1 MGKNM
6 KDARDSIAHVE
17 NKEYLDIQTGKMST
31 ESQNQQNEAKS
42 TIDTPVKKHQF
53 YRLKGE
59 QVTNYVN
66 KTFDEIKVDKPKED
80 VPGVSTDK
88 AYNDT
93 VDTAKSMIT
102 DLTAIAASSKLYT
115 DERPSLFAE
124 NRGVVTEVEAKEHW
138 KYEQA
143 DDVSEDDLELH
154 KQNHKEKP
162 KNQLEEPEDYDPDFD
177 KILDYSE
184 DNNREETHKDEIDEL
199 VEVFNKTKDE
209 IKELKESRKILKQD
223 KTNKEI
229 AKEIKKKIK
238 DEKVYKKSIKKELK
252 KTEKENRVIH
262 TDSDLD
268 KFAGLMM
275 NNKQEKDDDFGFGM
289 GPLTIGGKR
298 KKPKKKDEAFQIQRT
313 FDNRMEEFDNF
324 LKEHDNFTSYVDKR
338 KSKSLE
344 KDIEN
349 RYKQTKTENLFDD
362 LFGDINGEDK

>member
-1 MGKNM
+1 
-6 KDARDSIAHVE
+6 
-17 NKEYLDIQTGKMST
+17 
-31 ESQNQQNEAKS
+31 
-42 TIDTPVKKHQF
+42 
-53 YRLKGE
+53 
-59 QVTNYVN
+59 
-66 KTFDEIKVDKPKED
+66 
-80 VPGVSTDK
+80 
-88 AYNDT
+88 
-93 VDTAKSMIT
+93 MIT
-102 DLTAIAASSKLYT
+102 DLTSIAASSKLYT

-143 DDVSEDDLELH
+143 DKVSEDDLELH

-162 KNQLEEPEDYDPDFD
+162 KNQLEEPDDYDPDFD
-177 KILDYSE
+177 KVLDYSE
-184 DNNREETHKDEIDEL
+184 DNKREEIHRDEIDEL
-199 VEVFNKTKDE
+199 VEAFNKTKNE

-223 KTNKEI
+223 KNNKEI

-238 DEKVYKKSIKKELK
+238 NEKVYKKSIKKELK

-275 NNKQEKDDDFGFGM
+275 NTKQNKDDDFGFGM

-349 RYKQTKTENLFDD
+349 RHKQTKTENLFDD